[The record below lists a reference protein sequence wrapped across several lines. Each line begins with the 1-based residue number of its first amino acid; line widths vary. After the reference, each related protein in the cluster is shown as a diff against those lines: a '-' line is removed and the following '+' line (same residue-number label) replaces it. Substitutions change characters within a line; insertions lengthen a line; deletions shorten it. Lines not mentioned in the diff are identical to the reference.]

1 MTPLTEVTSVLGPV
15 APDSLGITMPH
26 EHTFLDVMREYRGD
40 GLVHDATL
48 IAADLSEYASLGG
61 RTIVDVTSRGLR
73 PQPARLP
80 ALARE
85 TGVTIVAGTGFY
97 RHPFLDEDWFDRH
110 STDEVADL
118 LIADIRVG
126 IDDTSVRAGIIGEI
140 GCDRY
145 LTPAEERS
153 FRAAARAHL
162 ETGLTITTHAGRWP
176 VGIPQLRLLREEGV
190 VPGRVIIGHCDMVLD
205 QTYHLAI
212 AEAGAWVE
220 FDTIQADTD
229 HVLDRTVAA
238 IRALVDAGYEDRI
251 LLSQDVCLV
260 SQFRA
265 MGGSGY
271 GYILRE
277 FRGRLQAAGIGEA
290 TIERFMVTNPARALT
305 GA

>member
-1 MTPLTEVTSVLGPV
+1 VLGPV
-15 APDSLGITMPH
+15 VPGSLGITMPH

-40 GLVHDATL
+40 GLVHDAAL
-48 IAADLSEYASLGG
+48 IAADLRDFASLGG

-85 TGVTIVAGTGFY
+85 TGLTIIAGTGFY

-118 LIADIRVG
+118 IIRDIREG
-126 IDDTSVRAGIIGEI
+126 IDDTGVRAGIIGEI

-162 ETGLTITTHAGRWP
+162 QTGLTITTHAGRWP
-176 VGIPQLRLLREEGV
+176 VGLPQLRLLASEGV
-190 VPGRVIIGHCDMVLD
+190 DAGRVIIGHCDMVLD
-205 QTYHLAI
+205 QAYHLAI
-212 AEAGAWVE
+212 AQAGAWVE
-220 FDTIQADTD
+220 FDTIGAEPD

-238 IRALVDAGYEDRI
+238 IDALVDAGHEDRI
-251 LLSQDVCLV
+251 LISQDVCLV
-260 SQFRA
+260 SQFRD

-277 FRGRLQAAGIGEA
+277 FTGRLRSAGISDA
-290 TIERFMVTNPARALT
+290 TIERFLVANPARALT

>member
-15 APDSLGITMPH
+15 APGSLGITMPH

-40 GLVHDATL
+40 GLVHDARL
-48 IAADLSEYASLGG
+48 IAADLRDYASLGG

-85 TGVTIVAGTGFY
+85 TGVTIIAGTGFY

-118 LIADIRVG
+118 LIRDIREG
-126 IDDTSVRAGIIGEI
+126 IDDTGIRAGIIGEI

-176 VGIPQLRLLREEGV
+176 VGLPQLRLLRSEGV
-190 VPGRVIIGHCDMVLD
+190 EPGRVIIGHCDMVLD
-205 QTYHLAI
+205 QAYHRAI

-220 FDTIQADTD
+220 FDTIQADAD

-238 IRALVDAGYEDRI
+238 IGALVDAGYEDRV

-271 GYILRE
+271 GYILRG
-277 FRGRLQAAGIGEA
+277 FRGRLRAAGIGEA
-290 TIERFMVTNPARALT
+290 TIDRFLVTNPARALS

>member
-1 MTPLTEVTSVLGPV
+1 V
-15 APDSLGITMPH
+15 
-26 EHTFLDVMREYRGD
+26 
-40 GLVHDATL
+40 TL
-48 IAADLSEYASLGG
+48 I
-61 RTIVDVTSRGLR
+61 
-73 PQPARLP
+73 
-80 ALARE
+80 
-85 TGVTIVAGTGFY
+85 AGTGFY

-118 LIADIRVG
+118 LIQDIREG
-126 IDDTSVRAGIIGEI
+126 IDGTGVRAGIIGEI

-176 VGIPQLRLLREEGV
+176 VGLPQLRLLRSEGV
-190 VPGRVIIGHCDMVLD
+190 DAGRVIIGHCDMVLD
-205 QTYHLAI
+205 RAYHLAI

-220 FDTIQADTD
+220 FDTIQADAD

-238 IRALVDAGYEDRI
+238 IGALVDAGFEDRI
-251 LLSQDVCLV
+251 LVSQDVCLV

-271 GYILRE
+271 GYILRV
-277 FRGRLQAAGIGEA
+277 FADRLRASGIASA
-290 TIERFMVTNPARALT
+290 TIERFLVTNPARALT